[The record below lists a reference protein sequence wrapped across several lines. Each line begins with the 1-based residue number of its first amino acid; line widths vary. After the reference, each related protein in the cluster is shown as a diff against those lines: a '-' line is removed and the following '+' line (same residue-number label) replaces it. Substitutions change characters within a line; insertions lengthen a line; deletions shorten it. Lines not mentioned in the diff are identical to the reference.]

1 MLFHFHGSNIQ
12 SYCLTSC
19 DGSRHKMPPPLT
31 FGLLSNF
38 TYITVSRL
46 LYTLTEILATSLF
59 DSVTVSKTLGSE
71 TEKSH
76 AGLPSTVMGT
86 VLVLMQL
93 ALHSGSWYEASHMTL
108 YTPLVK

>member
-1 MLFHFHGSNIQ
+1 
-12 SYCLTSC
+12 
-19 DGSRHKMPPPLT
+19 LT